1 MWVWILYESLT
12 QCCAAACVR
21 EACLMLTL
29 SSGPCSVRACP
40 FLHRGLLFCD
50 TDRCLHGPPVD
61 STTEIPEKVHVT
73 CTPEWYYSHKIISL
87 YFFYSKAICQFQG
100 RSYFEGERSTGYSSS
115 GVCVLYECQVSGCQ
129 VPTCCP
135 CAEVLTVN
143 YSARAR
149 EAG

>member
-87 YFFYSKAICQFQG
+87 YFFIPKQYVSFKDEATLKEKEVQATPPL
-100 RSYFEGERSTGYSSS
+100 E
-115 GVCVLYECQVSGCQ
+115 CVSCM
-129 VPTCCP
+129 
-135 CAEVLTVN
+135 
-143 YSARAR
+143 SAR
-149 EAG
+149 